1 MWLRIKMNA
10 ISVRFWLVLLR
21 PLPAYV
27 LYGQPLCV
35 NCMRDVFSTKPIEK
49 TYDAISDDFG
59 YSF

>member
-1 MWLRIKMNA
+1 MKA
-10 ISVRFWLVLLR
+10 ISVRFWLVPLR